1 MLPNLEYSIRF
12 KTFSPRWN
20 TGTHVQESWYGPN
33 SAVQLKVM
41 QHVASVK
48 RKLLGERLLVVNF
61 RLFACSHHTIC
72 HLVYLKFCVI
82 RWYNRGWTLL
92 EWQTNTMSTGRN
104 IHWIFLPRR
113 ATRMRAES
121 KTIDRGKQELVREKR
136 RDFSVCLASKV
147 YIFWPKRGF
156 KRYGTGGSWPMNE

>member
-61 RLFACSHHTIC
+61 RLFACSHRTIC

-82 RWYNRGWTLL
+82 RWYNRGWTDVARVTNQHDEHGTEHSLNIST
-92 EWQTNTMSTGRN
+92 QTSNTNESWKQNDR
-104 IHWIFLPRR
+104 PRKAR
-113 ATRMRAES
+113 TCTRKKAGFFRVPC
-121 KTIDRGKQELVREKR
+121 KQSLYILAEKR
-136 RDFSVCLASKV
+136 V
-147 YIFWPKRGF
+147 
-156 KRYGTGGSWPMNE
+156 